1 MKVNGV
7 CNDHRRQSI
16 VGPGRSYQSCLEGDI
31 SESMLPWRLMLH
43 RALEVRVVETSL
55 LFNIFAFIHL
65 YRLKHSALGTTSPI
79 MFNNSIQNN
88 TYSPSNNFPKTPI
101 AIVGNKVTIIRP
113 IHRTILKSIRN
124 VLPDSRWENIDVRIC
139 EPGIFADLET
149 ELFNYGLEASIR
161 VSKIDMIVVVTTFAA
176 RSKSSITLVRSV
188 SISSIVSGSTSSP
201 TVLAAIISTCKI

>member
-1 MKVNGV
+1 MKVRFKSNGV
-7 CNDHRRQSI
+7 CSDHRRQS
-16 VGPGRSYQSCLEGDI
+16 VAGPGRSYRSCLEGDI

-43 RALEVRVVETSL
+43 RALEVSGWD
-55 LFNIFAFIHL
+55 FSIFAFIHL

-124 VLPDSRWENIDVRIC
+124 VLPDSRWENINVRIC
-139 EPGIFADLET
+139 EPGNLCRSWNGVVQLWSWGKHSRLQDRHDSRCDNICCPVEVFDHFSQIRLHFFDRVRVDQFA
-149 ELFNYGLEASIR
+149 N
-161 VSKIDMIVVVTTFAA
+161 
-176 RSKSSITLVRSV
+176 RSR
-188 SISSIVSGSTSSP
+188 
-201 TVLAAIISTCKI
+201 CNH